1 MPAHQTRFLIPRR
14 PRLVAIVRNRVA
26 AQVRAWGTALD
37 QDTADTLDLLVSEL
51 VTNAVQH
58 TEGLLITVG
67 VQLERGRL
75 RVEVDDDSTA
85 PPARPTSGPLDG
97 WQDESGRGIQLVA
110 ALAAEHGWE
119 PLHQG
124 KRVWFELVVAEP
136 TRTRARVA
144 LLRRAARVVRRGPR
158 WPIAARSAIR
168 RGSAPDPSRPWL
180 DPAAVPAT
188 RVAGGSPDRSLT
200 CGNRIR
206 RMGSG
211 HEPIAA

>member
-1 MPAHQTRFLIPRR
+1 MPVHQIRFLIPRR
-14 PRLVAIVRNRVA
+14 PRLVAIIRNRVA
-26 AQVRAWGTALD
+26 AQVRAWGTVLD

-58 TEGLLITVG
+58 AEGLLVTVG

-75 RVEVDDDSTA
+75 RIEVDDDSTT
-85 PPARPTSGPLDG
+85 PPTSTASAPLDG
-97 WQDESGRGIQLVA
+97 WQDESGRGVQLVA

-124 KRVWFELVVAEP
+124 KRVWFELVVTEP
-136 TRTRARVA
+136 ARTRARA
-144 LLRRAARVVRRGPR
+144 TLLRRAARAVRRGQH

-168 RGSAPDPSRPWL
+168 RGSAADPSRPRP
-180 DPAAVPAT
+180 DPASVPVP
-188 RVAGGSPDRSLT
+188 RNGDGSPDRSLT

-206 RMGSG
+206 RMSDG